1 MNIST
6 AFRLLTGVFMMTAAC
21 EAGSTLLLAGDSTLD
36 DYGRRPRPPY
46 ASWGTELEKS
56 MKSGCKVNNFAKS
69 GASTK
74 SFIEAGYWAKLVAAI
89 KPGDYVG
96 IQFGHNDQKCNTKFY
111 LEKRFAP
118 PDGLFK
124 DNVRKFVSDIR
135 AKGAKPILMSPIVR
149 GTFGKDGKLYDNP
162 NKRGISL
169 QSYRTAMREL
179 SEELKTDYVDMNQ
192 MTRDLMNR
200 IGKEESMKFFV
211 ISTGL
216 IKGKDGEPS
225 KDTTH
230 PIAAGAQAFSKLF
243 IDDVKARRLD
253 VAELFN

>member
-6 AFRLLTGVFMMTAAC
+6 AFRLLTAVFMMTAAC
-21 EAGSTLLLAGDSTLD
+21 EAGPTLLLAGDSTLA

-46 ASWGTELEKS
+46 ASWGTEMEKS
-56 MKSGCKVNNFAKS
+56 MKPGCKVNNFAKS

-162 NKRGISL
+162 NQRGISL

>member
-1 MNIST
+1 
-6 AFRLLTGVFMMTAAC
+6 
-21 EAGSTLLLAGDSTLD
+21 
-36 DYGRRPRPPY
+36 
-46 ASWGTELEKS
+46 
-56 MKSGCKVNNFAKS
+56 
-69 GASTK
+69 
-74 SFIEAGYWAKLVAAI
+74 
-89 KPGDYVG
+89 
-96 IQFGHNDQKCNTKFY
+96 
-111 LEKRFAP
+111 
-118 PDGLFK
+118 
-124 DNVRKFVSDIR
+124 
-135 AKGAKPILMSPIVR
+135 MSPIVR

-162 NKRGISL
+162 NQRGISL

>member
-21 EAGSTLLLAGDSTLD
+21 EAGPTLLLAGDSTLD

-56 MKSGCKVNNFAKS
+56 MKPGCKVNNFAKS

-124 DNVRKFVSDIR
+124 DNVRRFVSDIR

-149 GTFGKDGKLYDNP
+149 GTFGKDGKLY
-162 NKRGISL
+162 
-169 QSYRTAMREL
+169 
-179 SEELKTDYVDMNQ
+179 EECPDMNYTTTMKLTAAAIEAKQ
-192 MTRDLMNR
+192 WIEAIVNDTDPCVLPEEACAVSEILEAVYESAANG
-200 IGKEESMKFFV
+200 GKPVYFDEK
-211 ISTGL
+211 
-216 IKGKDGEPS
+216 
-225 KDTTH
+225 
-230 PIAAGAQAFSKLF
+230 
-243 IDDVKARRLD
+243 
-253 VAELFN
+253 